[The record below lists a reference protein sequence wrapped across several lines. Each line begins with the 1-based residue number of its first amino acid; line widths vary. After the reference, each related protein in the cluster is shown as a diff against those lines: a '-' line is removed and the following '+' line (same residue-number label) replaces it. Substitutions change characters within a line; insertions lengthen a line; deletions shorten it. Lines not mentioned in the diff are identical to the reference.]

1 MCLVGTEI
9 GRVKEK
15 PFKVCILSKQA
26 ISNLGKWGGGPAPS
40 LPLGLLLGL
49 NATWAMLSFVEG
61 SPHYSVLNTHT
72 LFFFF
77 LTPSYCFI
85 YPLKK
90 WDSCA
95 INPLA
100 DCTHH
105 G

>member
-49 NATWAMLSFVEG
+49 SATWAMLSFVEG

-77 LTPSYCFI
+77 NSLILFHLSLEKVGFLCHQPTS
-85 YPLKK
+85 
-90 WDSCA
+90 
-95 INPLA
+95 
-100 DCTHH
+100 
-105 G
+105 